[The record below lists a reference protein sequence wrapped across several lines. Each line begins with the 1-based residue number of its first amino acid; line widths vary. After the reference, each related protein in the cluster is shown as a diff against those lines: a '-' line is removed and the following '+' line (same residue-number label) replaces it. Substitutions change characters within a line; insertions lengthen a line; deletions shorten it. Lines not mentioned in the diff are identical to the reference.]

1 MDDVSAAARQLID
14 RYGEAAVVV
23 ARDRARKLE
32 LDKDWVAHRVA
43 LLVLNEVERMSM
55 SK

>member
-1 MDDVSAAARQLID
+1 MDDVAVAARQLID
-14 RYGEAAVVV
+14 RYGEAAVAV

-43 LLVLNEVERMSM
+43 LLVLTEVERISL